1 MTFSHLKNINE
12 LICEEQEKIIYLP
25 PFYHS
30 EVGIAKRVFEIANAE
45 TKIIPDFSLEKAIK
59 SVQSKNKIIYD
70 ETQISAIKTAILSK
84 FSVITGEVRVSE
96 KRL

>member
-1 MTFSHLKNINE
+1 M
-12 LICEEQEKIIYLP
+12 
-25 PFYHS
+25 
-30 EVGIAKRVFEIANAE
+30 GIAKRVFEIANDE